1 MAKRRLTKQQ
11 EARIRHTQRER
22 HRRAERKANLVETQ
36 LAEGQ
41 LGSEQPGVVQAHYGA
56 TLAIERPEDGQV
68 FRCYQRANL
77 PALVTG
83 DRVTWCAG
91 QDDTGVVVACEDR
104 RSLLVRPDLR
114 GQLRPVAA
122 NIDQIMIVFSSIP
135 ATPLAL
141 LDRYLVAAAL
151 SNIEPVLVLN
161 KSDLLTVDDPYRT
174 YLADYAALGYRT
186 LLLSAKAPLTDT
198 LVPELRAKTTAFVG
212 QSGVGKSSLIAQLL
226 GDQEDI
232 VVGEI
237 SEATGKGRHTTTTA
251 MLYHMP
257 QGGDLIDSPGIREFG
272 LWHVPEDQVMQGFPD
287 LQAYNGQCKFR
298 DCSHRDDPGCALQ
311 AAIARGDVLARR
323 LDSYHAILASL
334 AEVSG
339 YRRYE

>member
-1 MAKRRLTKQQ
+1 MAKRKLTKQQ
-11 EARIRHTQRER
+11 QARIRHTQSER
-22 HRRAERKANLVETQ
+22 LRRTERKSSQAEKQ
-36 LAEGQ
+36 LEEGAV
-41 LGSEQPGVVQAHYGA
+41 GPEQAGVVQAHYGA
-56 TLAIERPEDGQV
+56 TLAIECPADGLV
-68 FRCYQRANL
+68 YRCYQRANL

-91 QDDTGVVVACEDR
+91 KEQTGVVVACEDR
-104 RSLLVRPDLR
+104 RSLLVRPDMR

-122 NIDQIMIVFSSIP
+122 NIDQIMIVFSSLP

-161 KSDLLTVDDPYRT
+161 KSDLLTRDDPYRT
-174 YLADYAALGYRT
+174 FLAEYEALGYRT
-186 LLLSAKAPLTDT
+186 LLLSAKEPLQET
-198 LVPELRAKTTAFVG
+198 LVPELREKTTVFVG
-212 QSGVGKSSLIAQLL
+212 QSGVGKSSLIRQLL
-226 GDQEDI
+226 GDEQIVIGDI
-232 VVGEI
+232 
-237 SEATGKGRHTTTTA
+237 SDATGKGKHTTTTA

-272 LWHVPEDQVMQGFPD
+272 LWHVPADQVMQGFPD
-287 LQAYNGQCKFR
+287 LFAYNGLCKFR
-298 DCSHRDDPGCALQ
+298 DCKHQDDPGCAIQ
-311 AAIARGDVLARR
+311 AAIEEGAVMGRR
-323 LDSYHAILASL
+323 LDSYHSILASL